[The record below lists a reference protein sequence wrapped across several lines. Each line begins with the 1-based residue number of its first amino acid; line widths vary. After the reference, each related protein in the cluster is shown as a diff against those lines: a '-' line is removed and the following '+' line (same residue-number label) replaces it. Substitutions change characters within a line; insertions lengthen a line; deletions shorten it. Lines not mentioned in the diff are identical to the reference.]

1 MKPGSFS
8 LKATQLY
15 SDIYMRRAFQTTV
28 LGLQPDE
35 IVFLGDY
42 FDGGVELSETEYVW
56 FILS

>member
-42 FDGGVELSETEYVW
+42 FDGGVELSETEYV
-56 FILS
+56 